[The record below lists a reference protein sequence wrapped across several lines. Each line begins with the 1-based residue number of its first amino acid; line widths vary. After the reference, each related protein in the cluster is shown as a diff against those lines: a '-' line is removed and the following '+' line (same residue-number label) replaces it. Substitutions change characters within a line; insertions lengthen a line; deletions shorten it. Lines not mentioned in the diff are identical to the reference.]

1 MPALVAP
8 TSRVQDSF
16 RTAMAEFQTEGRGGP
31 DDQTMIGEEIRQFSP
46 TWHDPTAFAVYI
58 RILHTASLENTP
70 RPPGRVPATTLWW
83 VDGEEYLG
91 RLAIRHRLNEFLRE
105 LGGHIGYDVRPSARR
120 RGHATHML
128 RAARP
133 IAQGLG
139 IDRVLIT
146 CDVDNVGSRRVIEA
160 NGGEFEDQRGG
171 KLRFWV
177 PTKLD
182 AIEITRVE

>member
-16 RTAMAEFQTEGRGGP
+16 LSAMAEFQTEGRGGP

-46 TWHDPTAFAVYI
+46 TWPDPTAFAAYI
-58 RILHTASLENTP
+58 RTLHASSLENTP
-70 RPPGRVPATTLWW
+70 RPPAGSPPRRC
-83 VDGEEYLG
+83 GG
-91 RLAIRHRLNEFLRE
+91 SRHPDVA
-105 LGGHIGYDVRPSARR
+105 GGAADRPWAR
-120 RGHATHML
+120 
-128 RAARP
+128 
-133 IAQGLG
+133 

-146 CDVDNVGSRRVIEA
+146 CDVDNVGSRQVIEA

>member
-1 MPALVAP
+1 
-8 TSRVQDSF
+8 
-16 RTAMAEFQTEGRGGP
+16 
-31 DDQTMIGEEIRQFSP
+31 
-46 TWHDPTAFAVYI
+46 
-58 RILHTASLENTP
+58 
-70 RPPGRVPATTLWW
+70 
-83 VDGEEYLG
+83 
-91 RLAIRHRLNEFLRE
+91 
-105 LGGHIGYDVRPSARR
+105 
-120 RGHATHML
+120 ML
-128 RAARP
+128 RAARQ

-182 AIEITRVE
+182 VIEITRVE